1 MIIAGFSAYA
11 RHLDYARFRQI
22 CDGVNALL
30 LAGVVKLDHSY
41 RCPIKL
47 TIRLQTWPT
56 YLALL
61 LEVWS
66 LPPLTMP
73 TSSPPPHTRAWG
85 VSGKLHQKWNK
96 VLIILKL
103 APIIVRSGMIFYR
116 RGQKS
121 VDKKGNPVMYD
132 FEQRINNAV
141 FPALQV
147 RTVLVI
153 APWINY
159 RAALT
164 ITQSVV

>member
-1 MIIAGFSAYA
+1 MIIAGFSAYS
-11 RHLDYARFRQI
+11 RHLDYSRFRQI
-22 CDGVNALL
+22 CDGVNAVL
-30 LAGVVKLDHSY
+30 LAGFSGLCYYFKKWTNT
-41 RCPIKL
+41 R
-47 TIRLQTWPT
+47 RLQTWPT
-56 YLALL
+56 YPAWWPGEWFPLL
-61 LEVWS
+61 LT
-66 LPPLTMP
+66 LPILSPL
-73 TSSPPPHTRAWG
+73 PHTRASG
-85 VSGKLHQKWNK
+85 VSGNQKRNK

-153 APWINY
+153 APWMNY

-164 ITQSVV
+164 ITQSVA